1 MLIALFTPNACFPML
16 YRIAALLALLF
27 FTACAS
33 SDTPAPIRKAAN
45 QASDAPVGTTAILT
59 PQQPTG
65 RIVKIGLL
73 VPLTGDAA
81 AVGNALQDA
90 ATLAI
95 ADRYGTTAAAADE
108 TRVVLVPKDTG
119 GTPEIAA
126 EATRQVLA
134 SGADLIIGPL
144 FSTQVK
150 AVADVARPA
159 GVNVITFSNNPEVAG
174 GNVFV
179 FGFQVEQQVER
190 ILNYALN
197 QNTQNIALLAPNNP
211 YGQSVRK
218 SATALLSASDQT
230 LAVEAYYNPNAAPVA
245 ELDRIAAQH
254 AVAPLGA
261 ILLPESGPKLQA
273 AVKGLAA
280 KGVSQPNTRLLG
292 SGLWDEAANLRSGVL
307 TGGWF
312 PSSPP
317 ERFSAYE
324 KRFNN
329 YFGYTPPRI
338 SSLAY
343 DAVALAAALVSNSV
357 DSKVGVAA
365 ITEESGF
372 VGPVN
377 GLFRCKR
384 DGICERG
391 LAVLEVTAKG
401 ARVIDPAPSS
411 F

>member
-1 MLIALFTPNACFPML
+1 MLPSFSNPDACIPMF
-16 YRIAALLALLF
+16 YRIAAIVALLF

-33 SDTPAPIRKAAN
+33 NEAPAPIRKAAN
-45 QASDAPVGTTAILT
+45 QTTETPMDAPILT
-59 PQQPTG
+59 PQQPQG

-81 AVGNALQDA
+81 AVGSALQDA

-95 ADRYGTTAAAADE
+95 ADRYGTASASADE
-108 TRVVLVPKDTG
+108 IRVVLVPKDTG

-174 GNVFV
+174 SNVFV
-179 FGFQVEQQVER
+179 FGFLVEQQVER
-190 ILNYALN
+190 VLNYALN
-197 QNTQNIALLAPNNP
+197 RNIQNIALLAPNNP
-211 YGQSVRK
+211 YGQSVQSTTK
-218 SATALLSASDQT
+218 ALLTSSNLS
-230 LAVEAYYNPNAAPVA
+230 LAAEAYYNPNTAPA
-245 ELDRIAAQH
+245 TEIDHIAAQN
-254 AVAPLGA
+254 AAAPLGA
-261 ILLPESGPKLQA
+261 ILLPESGQKLQA
-273 AVKGLAA
+273 TVKSLAA
-280 KGVSQPNTRLLG
+280 KGLSQPTTRLLG
-292 SGLWDEAANLRSGVL
+292 TGLWDDAANLRSGVL

-324 KRFNN
+324 KRFHN
-329 YFGYTPPRI
+329 YFGYAPSRI

-357 DSKVGVAA
+357 DGKVPAAA

-377 GLFRCKR
+377 GLFRCKHT
-384 DGICERG
+384 GICERG

>member
-1 MLIALFTPNACFPML
+1 ML
-16 YRIAALLALLF
+16 YRIVAVLALLF

-33 SDTPAPIRKAAN
+33 SDAPAPIRKAAN
-45 QASDAPVGTTAILT
+45 QAPDAPVGTTAILT

-95 ADRYGTTAAAADE
+95 ADRYGTSAAAADE

-119 GTPEIAA
+119 GSPEIAA

-197 QNTQNIALLAPNNP
+197 QNVQNIALLAPNNP
-211 YGQSVRK
+211 YGQSVQK
-218 SATALLSASDQT
+218 SAKPLLTSSNAF
-230 LAVEAYYNPNAAPVA
+230 AAEAYYNPNSTPTT
-245 ELDRIAAQH
+245 ELDQIAAQN

-261 ILLPESGPKLQA
+261 ILLPETGQKLQA
-273 AVKGLAA
+273 TVKGLAA
-280 KGVSQPNTRLLG
+280 KGVAQPTTRLLG
-292 SGLWDEAANLRSGVL
+292 TGLWDEAANLRSGVL

-329 YFGYTPPRI
+329 YFGYAPPRI

-357 DSKVGVAA
+357 ETKVGVAA

-384 DGICERG
+384 SGICERG